1 MAGQGDRA
9 GLLDCMDT
17 GWRGGGEE
25 ENHCDSEAE
34 GSDLRAA
41 GEKPSSNVGGK
52 RKQPYEGT
60 SQKVTGQ
67 QR

>member
-9 GLLDCMDT
+9 GLLDCLDK

-41 GEKPSSNVGGK
+41 GEKPSSNIGG
-52 RKQPYEGT
+52 REC
-60 SQKVTGQ
+60 SAA
-67 QR
+67 

>member
-1 MAGQGDRA
+1 M
-9 GLLDCMDT
+9 GLLDCMGT
-17 GWRGGGEE
+17 GQRKRGEE
-25 ENHCDSEAE
+25 EENRHDWDAE

-41 GEKPSSNVGGK
+41 GENPCSNVGGK